1 MFKNLLNLE
10 GINWWTLLGG
20 LGLNFV
26 IATIVSIGS
35 IYLGANEATADF
47 YQRYGPILL
56 VLVIFLACGFAGYIV
71 AKIADDQPLK
81 HAFWAS
87 LGAVAPLVFGAVL
100 SMCQNPMQFMLA
112 VVAAA
117 GALNG
122 GMLAIPRPRYRLPQG
137 RE

>member
-1 MFKNLLNLE
+1 MFRNLLNLE

-26 IATIVSIGS
+26 IATGISITS
-35 IYLGANEATADF
+35 AVLSEIETTKDF
-47 YQRYGPILL
+47 YQRYGLPL
-56 VLVIFLACGFAGYIV
+56 VVLAIFLACGFAGYIV

-87 LGAVAPLVFGAVL
+87 LGAVAPLLFAAVL
-100 SMCQNPMQFMLA
+100 SMCQNPMLFMLA

-122 GMLAIPRPRYRLPQG
+122 GMLAIPRPRYRPPQG